1 MISVVLASVHGY
13 NVGVG
18 RADVTGPAAEI
29 GMMGYAK
36 QGQNTKGRNY
46 IILNFTFYTKYNFSG
61 IHTRQYS
68 RAFIIEDDD
77 KSRVVFVSIDC
88 AMMGQLVKMFVLEEL
103 ETLYPGVYNE
113 RNLVLSSTHTH
124 SGPAG
129 KHDILSQSKSKSKSE
144 SKVQMDLE

>member
-1 MISVVLASVHGY
+1 MMIMMVRSVIILISVVLASVHGY

-36 QGQNTKGRNY
+36 QGQNTKGRHQIIFAFYKNY
-46 IILNFTFYTKYNFSG
+46 QFSG

-113 RNLVLSSTHTH
+113 KNLVLSSTHTH

-129 KHDILSQSKSKSKSE
+129 KHDILSLYS
-144 SKVQMDLE
+144 

>member
-1 MISVVLASVHGY
+1 MRSVIILISVVSVHGY

-36 QGQNTKGRNY
+36 QGQNTKG
-46 IILNFTFYTKYNFSG
+46 

-68 RAFIIEDDD
+68 RAFIIEDED

-113 RNLVLSSTHTH
+113 KNLVLSSTHTH

-129 KHDILSQSKSKSKSE
+129 YMQYFSSMFLTSASSKTRWMLWCEVS
-144 SKVQMDLE
+144 